1 MSGVLLD
8 ARARTDVRAKSLHVP
23 FLRHSQATD
32 HNCWISLDSH
42 SWQVDASTVAPQRAP
57 FRFQLQWIVRT
68 NLVPRCFAQEGQT
81 SRLDPFFSC
90 HSLSIGFLHTRH
102 VRWDRHTATARDTTR
117 GRSRRKSGHVAVR
130 GRKEGTRGPASA
142 PGLHRHR
149 RCTCVTRLAYETT
162 CSEGK
167 CSCACLACGAR
178 STCVQT
184 RSTPTGSNA
193 ASVECRSRACERL
206 GTRRTY
212 ETNAWVEWNHSS
224 EMVRASKTCCE

>member
-1 MSGVLLD
+1 MFLSCDTLKQPIVTIGFLQSRTFGESTHRQWPRRGPHSVFTCNGLC
-8 ARARTDVRAKSLHVP
+8 ARTLCQDALHRRGKRQG
-23 FLRHSQATD
+23 L
-32 HNCWISLDSH
+32 IL
-42 SWQVDASTVAPQRAP
+42 
-57 FRFQLQWIVRT
+57 
-68 NLVPRCFAQEGQT
+68 
-81 SRLDPFFSC
+81 FSC

-102 VRWDRHTATARDTTR
+102 VRWDRHTATARDTTRGTTR

-167 CSCACLACGAR
+167 CACACLACGAR